1 MRHQY
6 GTERI
11 TFRRD
16 GGMDCTKSDIAV
28 VKNGNV
34 EFYIEVKSKTAQ
46 AGQFVLLVDEDS
58 GTFVFSKRN
67 HSKENKSVKEIIKYM
82 NSDFAKF
89 KNAGTA
95 GVTLEMCPDVFA
107 SWVIDH
113 YKEKNVRYVVC
124 QRKCE
129 YIIFPIQKMSEYFN
143 ITAKY
148 RVKSSGPPSISQKD
162 TLALKEKMLSLHSFA
177 KCFMEDGKLYV
188 VANGDLKR
196 DEFLF
201 EENTY
206 YFSRQEDR
214 GDNVY
219 RVKRRSKTKNMN
231 VIFSVKL
238 KRSQNTLDLEE
249 FERIL
254 RQ

>member
-1 MRHQY
+1 
-6 GTERI
+6 
-11 TFRRD
+11 
-16 GGMDCTKSDIAV
+16 
-28 VKNGNV
+28 
-34 EFYIEVKSKTAQ
+34 
-46 AGQFVLLVDEDS
+46 
-58 GTFVFSKRN
+58 
-67 HSKENKSVKEIIKYM
+67 
-82 NSDFAKF
+82 
-89 KNAGTA
+89 
-95 GVTLEMCPDVFA
+95 
-107 SWVIDH
+107 
-113 YKEKNVRYVVC
+113 
-124 QRKCE
+124 
-129 YIIFPIQKMSEYFN
+129 
-143 ITAKY
+143 
-148 RVKSSGPPSISQKD
+148 
-162 TLALKEKMLSLHSFA
+162 MLSLHSFA